1 MSKQGPAKVKLV
13 VCVCNDDYPASL
25 EVRKIYCAIADPSAA
40 AHDLLR
46 VIDETGQDYLY
57 PARFFKP
64 IELPPA
70 VRRALRLRP
79 GMRRK
84 PARMARL

>member
-1 MSKQGPAKVKLV
+1 MNKHGPAKTKFV
-13 VCVCNDDYPASL
+13 VCVCNDGYPASL
-25 EVRKIYCAIADPSAA
+25 EVRKIYRAIAAPSAA

-46 VIDETGQDYLY
+46 VIDETGEDYLY

-70 VRRALRLRP
+70 VRRALRLRA
-79 GMRRK
+79 GVRLK
-84 PARMARL
+84 PARVGRA